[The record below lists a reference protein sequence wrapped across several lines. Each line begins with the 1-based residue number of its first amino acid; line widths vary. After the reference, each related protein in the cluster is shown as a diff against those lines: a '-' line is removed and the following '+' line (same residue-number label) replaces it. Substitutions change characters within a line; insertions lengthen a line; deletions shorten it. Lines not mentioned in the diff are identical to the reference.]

1 VPDSIRER
9 LLFLRKVVEGSKE
22 VPDRH
27 SPLMLLD
34 PTDHSSKRLSRGEI
48 ANPDNLRGLITGNEH
63 AALLCGVLEEHVI
76 AGPLW
81 KDIDGALDVPSL
93 SDEPFDNSAWDV
105 LVCEEGETRSHYRF
119 ERLRKYSSR
128 SRSLLAAHF

>member
-1 VPDSIRER
+1 
-9 LLFLRKVVEGSKE
+9 
-22 VPDRH
+22 
-27 SPLMLLD
+27 
-34 PTDHSSKRLSRGEI
+34 
-48 ANPDNLRGLITGNEH
+48 
-63 AALLCGVLEEHVI
+63 
-76 AGPLW
+76 
-81 KDIDGALDVPSL
+81 L